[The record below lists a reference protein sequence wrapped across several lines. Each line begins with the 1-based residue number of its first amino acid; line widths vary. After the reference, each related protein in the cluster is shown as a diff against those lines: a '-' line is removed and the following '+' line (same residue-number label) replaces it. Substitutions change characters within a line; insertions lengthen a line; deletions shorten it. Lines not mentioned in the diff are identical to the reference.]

1 MTLSHVL
8 TINVNYNYNQQ
19 MDYMER
25 INDMI
30 HTYKMLI
37 FT

>member
-1 MTLSHVL
+1 MLSIERTSMTLSHVL

-25 INDMI
+25 IKI
-30 HTYKMLI
+30 
-37 FT
+37 